1 MAASFSVTRRFFD
14 DKNYPRGFSRHGDY
28 TIKESQ
34 VLEQYGQ
41 AFKALDSGER
51 KPTTKE
57 ERARELFLE
66 GCNCAQA
73 VFLAFAEDKLDRE
86 TALKIASGFGGGMA
100 GMRDVCG
107 AVSGMFMAYGLLCGP
122 ADPTDRAAKTNN
134 YAALRQLAGEFEAR
148 NGSIICRQLLGL
160 DPNFKPQPP
169 EPRTDSYYKK
179 RPCPE
184 MVYCAADILEEYL
197 SKEG

>member
-1 MAASFSVTRRFFD
+1 MT
-14 DKNYPRGFSRHGDY
+14 
-28 TIKESQ
+28 
-34 VLEQYGQ
+34 
-41 AFKALDSGER
+41 KA
-51 KPTTKE
+51 

-73 VFLAFAEDKLDRE
+73 VFLAFAEEKLDRE

-134 YAALRQLAGEFEAR
+134 YAALRQL
-148 NGSIICRQLLGL
+148 GL

-184 MVYCAADILEEYL
+184 MVFCAADILETYL
-197 SKEG
+197 AGEAETPTA

>member
-1 MAASFSVTRRFFD
+1 MT
-14 DKNYPRGFSRHGDY
+14 
-28 TIKESQ
+28 
-34 VLEQYGQ
+34 
-41 AFKALDSGER
+41 KA
-51 KPTTKE
+51 

-73 VFLAFAEDKLDRE
+73 VFLAFAEEKMDRD

-100 GMRDVCG
+100 GMRNVCG
-107 AVSGMFMAYGLLCGP
+107 AVNGMFMAYGLLCGP
-122 ADPTDRAAKTNN
+122 ADPTDRAAKAKSYET
-134 YAALRQLAGEFEAR
+134 LRQLAGEFEAP
-148 NGSIICRQLLGL
+148 NGSLICRQLLGL
-160 DPNFKPQPP
+160 DPDFKPQPP
-169 EPRTDSYYKK
+169 EPRTDGYYKK

>member
-1 MAASFSVTRRFFD
+1 MT
-14 DKNYPRGFSRHGDY
+14 
-28 TIKESQ
+28 
-34 VLEQYGQ
+34 
-41 AFKALDSGER
+41 KA
-51 KPTTKE
+51 

-169 EPRTDSYYKK
+169 EPRTDSYDKK

-184 MVYCAADILEEYL
+184 MVYCAADILETYL
-197 SKEG
+197 AGEAETPTA

>member
-1 MAASFSVTRRFFD
+1 MT
-14 DKNYPRGFSRHGDY
+14 
-28 TIKESQ
+28 
-34 VLEQYGQ
+34 
-41 AFKALDSGER
+41 KA
-51 KPTTKE
+51 

-73 VFLAFAEDKLDRE
+73 VFLAFAEEKMDRD

-100 GMRDVCG
+100 GMRNVCG
-107 AVSGMFMAYGLLCGP
+107 AVNGMFMAYGLLCGP
-122 ADPTDRAAKTNN
+122 ADPTDRAAKAKSYET
-134 YAALRQLAGEFEAR
+134 LRQLAGEFEAR
-148 NGSIICRQLLGL
+148 NGSLICR
-160 DPNFKPQPP
+160 QPP
-169 EPRTDSYYKK
+169 EPRTDGYYKK

>member
-1 MAASFSVTRRFFD
+1 MT
-14 DKNYPRGFSRHGDY
+14 
-28 TIKESQ
+28 
-34 VLEQYGQ
+34 
-41 AFKALDSGER
+41 KA
-51 KPTTKE
+51 

-122 ADPTDRAAKTNN
+122 ADPTDRAAKT
-134 YAALRQLAGEFEAR
+134 
-148 NGSIICRQLLGL
+148 
-160 DPNFKPQPP
+160 QPP

-184 MVYCAADILEEYL
+184 MVFCAADILETYL
-197 SKEG
+197 AGEAETPTA